1 MEFNLSKPAAA
12 KKIELSPDKLYDTL
26 IIGTGPAGLNAALYL
41 RRKGLEVGLIG
52 RQAGGQV
59 ANTSVVENYLGYKNI
74 PGIGLVEDFERHVK
88 ELEVPILEYYGV
100 TGVKRNEDSSFSLD
114 VEDGKTYQ
122 ANSLIIASGSSNRKL
137 GVPGEKEFYGRGVTY
152 CAICDGPL
160 YNGKKVLVAGGG
172 NSAVEAAIDLAKISP
187 EVVIVHRSK
196 FRADQILLDK
206 MKTLPNIKVHL
217 ETQIQSING
226 DMGVDSVTTLDKNTQ
241 EVMEIPVEGIFV
253 EIGYIPNTDI
263 FKRFVDLTPGGEI
276 IVDENGATNVPGVY
290 AAGDVTTVRYKQ
302 IIIAAAQGASSALAL
317 NDWYMTHSTK

>member
-160 YNGKKVLVAGGG
+160 YNGKKVLVAGGATQPWKRLLTLQRLVQRLLLCTVV
-172 NSAVEAAIDLAKISP
+172 NSELIRFSW
-187 EVVIVHRSK
+187 
-196 FRADQILLDK
+196 
-206 MKTLPNIKVHL
+206 IK
-217 ETQIQSING
+217 
-226 DMGVDSVTTLDKNTQ
+226 
-241 EVMEIPVEGIFV
+241 
-253 EIGYIPNTDI
+253 
-263 FKRFVDLTPGGEI
+263 
-276 IVDENGATNVPGVY
+276 
-290 AAGDVTTVRYKQ
+290 
-302 IIIAAAQGASSALAL
+302 
-317 NDWYMTHSTK
+317 